1 VAAALAAAA
10 LAAAPAGAATW
21 SPVRD
26 ATRAGEALS
35 PAAAADAEGRF
46 TIGFSRQIRDVHR
59 AELRRGR
66 LADGLRGASIVLDRS
81 PSDVS
86 SIALTQS
93 PTGLVGAAWLR
104 NADRAQGPRAATV
117 TADGDVGGPVNLVPE
132 GVESAFD
139 PRWSTA
145 GAPDPLLVWDR
156 RTSSAAT
163 FLDGTSFGT
172 PFPVPGAGLTT
183 QLSVVAERG
192 GGLVA
197 IWSDGTRVLAATAA
211 PGAGFAAPA
220 ALSGPGI
227 ARDPQLALAEDGTAV
242 AAWVRNVGA
251 GNVLEV
257 ATRPPGGTF
266 GPPVAVSAAGEG
278 AFSPR
283 VVASSAGE
291 LVATWVAGPVDRGW
305 GSVRGPLRMRRLTGG
320 GEVIG
325 GPVTLTPD
333 GVRTGEAA
341 LADDGRGAVFIGWS
355 SGLLAHRE
363 IGVRRLGRNG
373 RLGGAR
379 ELAAGRWELT
389 GAPVLA
395 AAEGRAVMVW
405 AADGIVR
412 YRLYG

>member
-1 VAAALAAAA
+1 VVAP
-10 LAAAPAGAATW
+10 PAGAATW
-21 SPVRD
+21 SPVRA
-26 ATRAGEALS
+26 ATKAGEALA

-46 TIGFSRQIRDVHR
+46 TIGFVRQVGESHR
-59 AELRRGR
+59 AELRRGL
-66 LADGLRGASIVLDRS
+66 LADGLRSDSIVLDRS

-93 PTGLVGAAWLR
+93 PSGLTGVAWLR
-104 NADRAQGPRAATV
+104 NADRAQGPRVATV
-117 TADGDVGGPVNLVPE
+117 TADGDVGGPANLVPE

-139 PRWSTA
+139 PRWSAT
-145 GAPDPLLVWDR
+145 GTRDPLLVWDR

-163 FLDGTSFGT
+163 FLGGTAFGT
-172 PFPVPGAGLTT
+172 PFPVPGTGLAT
-183 QLSVVAERG
+183 QVSVVSGRDG
-192 GGLVA
+192 TLVA
-197 IWSDGTRVLAATAA
+197 TWSDGTRVLAATAA
-211 PGAGFAAPA
+211 RGGGFAAPV

-227 ARDPQLALAEDGTAV
+227 ARDPQLALTEDGTAV

-257 ATRPPGGTF
+257 AARPAGGRF
-266 GPPVAVSAAGEG
+266 GAAGAVSDTGEG

-283 VVASSAGE
+283 LVASTAGE
-291 LVATWVAGPVDRGW
+291 VVATWVAGPVDRGW
-305 GSVRGPLRMRRLTGG
+305 GSVRGPLRMRRLTGD
-320 GEVIG
+320 GEILSD
-325 GPVTLTPD
+325 PVTLTPE

-355 SGLLAHRE
+355 SGLLAQRE

-373 RLGGAR
+373 RLGAAR

-395 AAEGRAVMVW
+395 AGDGRAVMVW
-405 AADGIVR
+405 AADGVVR
-412 YRLYG
+412 YRLYR